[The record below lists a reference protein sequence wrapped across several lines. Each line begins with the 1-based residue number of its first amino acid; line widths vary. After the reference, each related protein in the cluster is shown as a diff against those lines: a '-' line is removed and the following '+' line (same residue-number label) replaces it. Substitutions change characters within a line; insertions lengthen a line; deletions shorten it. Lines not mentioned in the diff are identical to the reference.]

1 MLTWDES
8 VQKAAEQY
16 ADTMLLLEVERE
28 HVIQDFIEGVK
39 WCKNQYTHK
48 EDVELSPR
56 EMEMILLRCGYDKD
70 KIEAMTDEE
79 IVEFYHKGE

>member
-56 EMEMILLRCGYDKD
+56 EMEMMLNSIILQPPFSLPWLQ
-70 KIEAMTDEE
+70 
-79 IVEFYHKGE
+79 FS